1 MEFMERPVIPKLN
14 FAKMREKEREKQA
27 RQEEKAKKQ
36 ARIQGALGLA
46 EQYGFSDWVEVDT
59 KGMKGVFKRLPERSD
74 LPADINE
81 NLIVELYS
89 R

>member
-1 MEFMERPVIPKLN
+1 
-14 FAKMREKEREKQA
+14 
-27 RQEEKAKKQ
+27 
-36 ARIQGALGLA
+36 
-46 EQYGFSDWVEVDT
+46 
-59 KGMKGVFKRLPERSD
+59 VFKTHPDRSD